1 MLVSFS
7 VMSYIQRVMMS
18 ITGPEIMKQY
28 SIPAPDMGLVYS
40 AFVISYSLAMVPG
53 GGFVDKYGPKAVLT
67 GVGLLTAAFTGLT
80 ALAGSPG
87 LGAVIGVVPA
97 LILMRLGLG
106 VGTSPLYPACGRMIH
121 NWISVSKRGRA
132 WGWTAAGAGIGGAI
146 TPVALKPLLASY
158 PWPVAFVS
166 GGLLTFALVALWM
179 ATVSNYP
186 PSSPRLE
193 ATIGARPKVPWKPL
207 FRNRNLQLLTVGY
220 FAVDYFEYIF
230 FYWLFYYFGEVRKVG
245 PDKSALYT
253 SYLFVAF
260 MIMSPLGGFASDVLG
275 KRYGVFQGRKI
286 VSIVGLALSGLLLY
300 AGIEAVDSALSVTL
314 LSLALGFASAAD
326 VPYWATV
333 IDLSGEQSG
342 AAGGI
347 MNAGGN
353 LGGAF
358 APYITPLL
366 AVSFGWSAGL
376 LVGCGAAV
384 IGALVWFFID
394 PKQRIEVAG
403 APQ

>member
-18 ITGPEIMKQY
+18 IAGPEIMKQY

-40 AFVISYSLAMVPG
+40 AFVISYSLTMVPG

-67 GVGLLTAAFTGLT
+67 AVGLLTAAFTGLT

-97 LILMRLGLG
+97 LIVMRLGLG

-121 NWISVSKRGRA
+121 NWISPSKRGRV
-132 WGWTAAGAGIGGAI
+132 WGWTAAGAGFGGAI

-158 PWPVAFVS
+158 SWPAAFVS

-179 ATVSNYP
+179 ATVSDYP
-186 PSSPRLE
+186 SASRRP
-193 ATIGARPKVPWKPL
+193 ATAAGDRPKVPWKPL
-207 FRNRNLQLLTVGY
+207 FANRNLRLLTIGY

-230 FYWLFYYFGEVRKVG
+230 FYWLFYYFGEVRRVG

-253 SYLFVAF
+253 SYLFLAF

-275 KRYGVFQGRKI
+275 KRYGRFQGRKI

-300 AGIEAVDSALSVTL
+300 AGIEAVDSAVSVTL

-333 IDLSGEQSG
+333 IDLSGDQSG

-358 APYITPLL
+358 APYVTPLL

-376 LVGCGAAV
+376 LVGCLAAV
-384 IGALVWFFID
+384 IGAVVWFFID